1 MMKRYQAIT
10 LFSLTLIFV
19 IFLFT
24 SPSIDNIF
32 VRVNDFTIILTNY
45 SAKITSIGQWSG
57 QVTAEN
63 TVIVKHPQPRIEPG
77 IMFLQTSTELNPS
90 PLVTCSIESAA
101 RLNPNK
107 PVYYFMRG
115 FTGKVSAYRE
125 PEYKSIRLLSSFKN
139 VIILPLNPK
148 ELFSNT
154 PLAGWYEKVDPSNE
168 EHWLHVLADGCRIA
182 LLWKYGGIYLDT
194 DIISLKPLE
203 FRNFLC
209 EQSSNYANNA
219 ALGFNR
225 SHSFTKMC
233 LRDFVDKYNGAAWG
247 HQGPDLMTR
256 MLKKW
261 CGTDN
266 LNNFRN
272 KDCKGIMYLS
282 SNWFY
287 PVPYSNWGRFFQKNT
302 WNNNNDAIK
311 KEFSKTS
318 GVHIWKY
325 MIGHQ
330 KIEIKASRSLIEYFF
345 SEYCPSTYKS
355 LPSQKEKPAK
365 K

>member
-1 MMKRYQAIT
+1 PSKERY
-10 LFSLTLIFV
+10 
-19 IFLFT
+19 
-24 SPSIDNIF
+24 
-32 VRVNDFTIILTNY
+32 
-45 SAKITSIGQWSG
+45 
-57 QVTAEN
+57 
-63 TVIVKHPQPRIEPG
+63 
-77 IMFLQTSTELNPS
+77 
-90 PLVTCSIESAA
+90 
-101 RLNPNK
+101 
-107 PVYYFMRG
+107 
-115 FTGKVSAYRE
+115 
-125 PEYKSIRLLSSFKN
+125 
-139 VIILPLNPK
+139 
-148 ELFSNT
+148 
-154 PLAGWYEKVDPSNE
+154 
-168 EHWLHVLADGCRIA
+168 WLHVLADGCRLA

-209 EQSSNYANNA
+209 EQSSNYTNNA

-225 SHSFTKMC
+225 FHPFTKMC

-272 KDCKGIMYLS
+272 KDCKGIMFLS
-282 SNWFY
+282 NNWFY
-287 PVPYSNWGRFFQKNT
+287 PVPFSNWRRFFQKNR
-302 WNNNNDAIK
+302 WNNNNDTIE
-311 KEFSKTS
+311 KELSKTS

-325 MIGHQ
+325 MIGDR